1 VTGSTLVPV
10 RGRRAATWFGRAAT
24 GCALV
29 LLVTGCGG
37 SDPAPQPP
45 PRSAPELSAEI
56 VQLRRDEAL
65 QRVEVGITNHA
76 KVPVEIQTIDLRVP
90 GYSGGGPQPK
100 NEPLPPGQ
108 AVNLPTPYGEVTC
121 PDTGDVQVGEA
132 TVVVQVRRASDPTS
146 YTVELTPTDPR
157 DLVHGIAA
165 STCLAQR
172 LTGEVSL
179 SFGPWRQSG
188 SGDDTVLHGTLR
200 ARLKADSPVDVTQL
214 AGTVIFDLLPG
225 DPSASPLAHL
235 TPDDRQVDIPVLLRQ
250 ARCDGHARG
259 EIKKPYAFLVWLGP
273 PGGEQRAVNPPVG
286 DRDAAA
292 FEAVCHLGWHS

>member
-1 VTGSTLVPV
+1 MGW
-10 RGRRAATWFGRAAT
+10 AAA
-24 GCALV
+24 GCALG
-29 LLVTGCGG
+29 LLLAACGG
-37 SDPAPQPP
+37 SDPAPPP
-45 PRSAPELSAEI
+45 PPAKGAPALSVEL
-56 VQLRRDEAL
+56 VQLRRDEVL
-65 QRVEVGITNHA
+65 QRVEIAVTNHA
-76 KVPVEIQTIDLRVP
+76 KVPVEIQTVDLRVP
-90 GYSGGGPQPK
+90 GYSGGGPQAK

-108 AVNLPTPYGEVTC
+108 VVNLPTPYGEVTC
-121 PDTGDVQVGEA
+121 PDSGDAQVGEP

-157 DLVHGIAA
+157 DLVHGIAD

-172 LTGEVSL
+172 LTDEVAL
-179 SFGPWRQSG
+179 SFGPWRRSG
-188 SGDDTVLHGTLR
+188 SGDDTVLHGTLH
-200 ARLKADSPVDVTQL
+200 ARLEAETPLDVTQL

-235 TPDDRQVDIPVLLRQ
+235 TPARPRADVPVLLRQ

-273 PGGEQRAVNPPVG
+273 PGGEQRAVTPPIA

-292 FEAVCHLGWHS
+292 FEAVCFLGWHT

>member
-1 VTGSTLVPV
+1 MTGSTLVPV

-121 PDTGDVQVGEA
+121 PETGAVQVGEP

-146 YTVELTPTDPR
+146 YTVELTPTDPGHCSWSPHDDEGR
-157 DLVHGIAA
+157 SAHPHTQTSRA
-165 STCLAQR
+165 SA
-172 LTGEVSL
+172 GNEVAGRNGTAML
-179 SFGPWRQSG
+179 GASG
-188 SGDDTVLHGTLR
+188 SQTM
-200 ARLKADSPVDVTQL
+200 
-214 AGTVIFDLLPG
+214 
-225 DPSASPLAHL
+225 
-235 TPDDRQVDIPVLLRQ
+235 
-250 ARCDGHARG
+250 ARG
-259 EIKKPYAFLVWLGP
+259 SP
-273 PGGEQRAVNPPVG
+273 PRSGSRS
-286 DRDAAA
+286 R
-292 FEAVCHLGWHS
+292 